1 MRLRPV
7 IKKCEEALWVASGNK
22 KVSDCG
28 NVWIIE
34 ILVAGTEKKSYTCG
48 SDFTDSQRG
57 QEGLQ

>member
-1 MRLRPV
+1 MRKPY
-7 IKKCEEALWVASGNK
+7 EVASGNK